1 MGRDPHAGDR
11 RRFLDAVLTFG
22 FVSTAVAVAYPVVRY
37 LVPPASE
44 ESSTVSAVAARA
56 SALGPNAG
64 IVFKFGN
71 KPGILVRDQAGDLH
85 AFNAVC
91 PHLGCTVQYRPETAD
106 IWCACHNAVFDV
118 TGQIVSGPP
127 PRPLE
132 RLEVHVRGEDLVVS
146 RG

>member
-1 MGRDPHAGDR
+1 MADTQNEDR

-22 FVSTAVAVAYPVVRY
+22 FVSTAVAVVYPVARY

-44 ESSTVSAVAARA
+44 EPATASAVAGKSTAIA
-56 SALGPNAG
+56 VNSGV
-64 IVFKFGN
+64 VFKFGT
-71 KPGILVRDQAGDLH
+71 KPGIVVRDPRGELH
-85 AFNAVC
+85 AFSAVC
-91 PHLGCTVQYRPETAD
+91 PHLGCTVQYRPDTSD

-118 TGQIVSGPP
+118 EGAIVAGPP

-132 RLEVHVRGEDLVVS
+132 RLTVNVRGGDVVVS